1 VNRTMFRI
9 GQDHEAL
16 RHFGQ
21 DAAKG
26 RVRRTKGQALV
37 EFALMVP
44 FLFLLIIYAVNFGGF
59 IYDWIT
65 VANAAR
71 SGAQYAALGDS
82 SAHFP
87 TLPRASDVIAMIRN
101 ETSSLPNASTTNPDI
116 TVCQNNSLGAKLY
129 RAPTTACPAA
139 TAPPLDTEIA
149 VGTSPYTTVAVD
161 VTYTFSPFF
170 SAFRFPRLGIGLIG
184 MPTTIHRRAVMRILD

>member
-1 VNRTMFRI
+1 MNRIMSHTN
-9 GQDHEAL
+9 ENWKAL
-16 RHFGQ
+16 RLSRAC
-21 DAAKG
+21 AAKLHPAN
-26 RVRRTKGQALV
+26 GQALV

-82 SAHFP
+82 SAHYP
-87 TLPRASDVIAMIRN
+87 TLPKASDVIAMIRS
-101 ETSSLPNASTTNPDI
+101 ETSSLPNASATNPTI

-129 RAPTTACPAA
+129 RNVAQACPAA
-139 TAPPLDTEIA
+139 TPPPLDGEIA

-161 VTYTFSPFF
+161 VTYTFSAFF
-170 SAFRFPRLGIGLIG
+170 SSFSFPKLGIGLIG
-184 MPTTIHRRAVMRILD
+184 MPATIHRRAVMRVLD